1 MVISLAQDKRNYSA
15 VELAALTRRV
25 REGDLTDVLKLYE
38 DDIKVSSRLRP
49 PRLTRSIEC

>member
-15 VELAALTRRV
+15 EELVGLTKRI

-38 DDIKVSSRLRP
+38 DDIKVSPPYLSRLSS
-49 PRLTRSIEC
+49 LT